1 MSSSPTPHTTVSSL
15 VLYRRLFGYLKNY
28 LRIFSLAVLGMVV
41 VAATGP
47 IFAWLLK
54 PLINEGFVEKNLSA
68 MRWVPLAIIGLFIL
82 RGIFNFINEYSTSYL
97 SGHLVQQI
105 RREMFAKMLKL
116 PAGYFSQHSSGR
128 IMSRIMNDAS
138 QITEAGFNVVT
149 VTAKDGI
156 TVVGLL
162 CFLLYLDWQLTI
174 ITLVMIPVLAWCVRQ
189 VSKRLRQLSRESQ
202 QYAGQMTQVLG
213 ESITGER
220 VIKVYGGQEHEKNRF
235 DETAINVRRNGV
247 KQTAANSF
255 STAVTQLMIATA
267 LAAILYLAAA
277 RAASDSF
284 SAGDFMSF
292 LSAML
297 MMFDPIKR
305 MTGISSSLQR
315 GLAAAESVFQFL
327 DEPVEPDNG
336 TEILS
341 EDTGDIE
348 LVNVSHH
355 YEGAARNS
363 LDNINLRIPN
373 GSVVALVGASG
384 CGKTTLANLLPRF
397 FDPTAGEVRIG
408 GRDIREY
415 SMASLRKQ
423 MALVS
428 QDVVLFNGTVAENIA
443 YGRFDADPADIEA
456 AAKAANAWEFI
467 SAMPQGLQ
475 TEIGQN
481 GLKLS
486 GGQRQRIAIARALL
500 KNVPILILDEATSA
514 LDTKSERLVQSA
526 LDKLMQQRTTL
537 VVAHRLSTIEQA
549 DKIVVMHEGR
559 IVEQGKHA
567 ELLAKGGRYAD
578 LYRMQF
584 HEQQEQQAQQAEAAE
599 SLSGVL

>member
-1 MSSSPTPHTTVSSL
+1 MA
-15 VLYRRLFGYLKNY
+15 LYRRLFGYLKNY
-28 LRIFSLAVLGMVV
+28 LRVFVVAVIGMIV

-68 MRWVPLAIIGLFIL
+68 MRWVPLAIISLFIV

-105 RREMFAKMLKL
+105 RREMFTKMLSL
-116 PAGYFSQHSSGR
+116 PTGYFSSHGSGR
-128 IMSRIMNDAS
+128 IMSRILNDAS

-156 TVVGLL
+156 TVIGLL
-162 CFLLYLDWQLTI
+162 AFLLYLDWQLTI
-174 ITLVMIPVLAWCVRQ
+174 ITLVLIPVLAWCVRQ
-189 VSKRLRQLSRESQ
+189 VSKRLRHLSRESQ
-202 QYAGQMTQVLG
+202 QYMGQMTQVLN
-213 ESITGER
+213 ESIDGAR
-220 VIKVYGGQEHEKNRF
+220 VIKVYGGQEHEKKRF
-235 DETAINVRRNGV
+235 DESAVSVRRNGV

-255 STAVTQLMIATA
+255 STAVTQLMIASA

-315 GLAAAESVFQFL
+315 GLAAAESVFGFL
-327 DEPVEPDNG
+327 DEPVEPDLG
-336 TEILS
+336 KEVLTA
-341 EDTGDIE
+341 DTGDIE
-348 LVNVSHH
+348 LLNVTQY

-363 LDNINLRIPN
+363 LENVSLRIAN

-397 FDPTAGEVRIG
+397 YDPVGGEVRIG

-415 SMASLRKQ
+415 TMASLRAQ
-423 MALVS
+423 IALVS
-428 QDVVLFNGTVAENIA
+428 QDVVLFNGTVADNIA
-443 YGRFDADPADIEA
+443 YGRFDADIADIEA

-467 SAMPQGLQ
+467 ETMPQGLQ

-514 LDTKSERLVQSA
+514 LDTKSERLVQAA

-549 DKIVVMHEGR
+549 DNIVVMHEGR

-567 ELLAKGGRYAD
+567 DLLSRGGRYAD

-584 HEQQEQQAQQAEAAE
+584 HEQQEQLPPTESGF
-599 SLSGVL
+599 SLSV